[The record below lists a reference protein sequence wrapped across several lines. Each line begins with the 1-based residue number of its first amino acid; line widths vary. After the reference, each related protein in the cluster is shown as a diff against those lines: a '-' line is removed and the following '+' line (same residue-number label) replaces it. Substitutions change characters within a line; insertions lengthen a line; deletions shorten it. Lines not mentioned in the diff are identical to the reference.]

1 MFYTIVTD
9 EEPFQYSY
17 VRQFTQSIP
26 EGYEFYLELSLS
38 DSGYADITS
47 LSPGGTEYKYGT
59 SNTNTGA
66 YVLTDDLEVVDY
78 TDVRSSGRI
87 FSEVSI
93 ECDSNNTQKQKN
105 SLDSSGSCPTAMYM

>member
-47 LSPGGTEYKYGT
+47 LSPGRFYPQIVCILYKFLFLFCKINDLIMWYTLCGRRYG
-59 SNTNTGA
+59 
-66 YVLTDDLEVVDY
+66 
-78 TDVRSSGRI
+78 I
-87 FSEVSI
+87 
-93 ECDSNNTQKQKN
+93 
-105 SLDSSGSCPTAMYM
+105 

>member
-1 MFYTIVTD
+1 MV
-9 EEPFQYSY
+9 
-17 VRQFTQSIP
+17 
-26 EGYEFYLELSLS
+26 
-38 DSGYADITS
+38 
-47 LSPGGTEYKYGT
+47 GGTEYKYGT

-105 SLDSSGSCPTAMYM
+105 SLDSSMIMSNCHVYVDPSTLVIM